1 MSPSQEDLVV
11 HVDQEEEVVRA
22 EVVEDPVVDVVD
34 LVEKEVDMEAQE
46 AAMVEA
52 EVVVVV
58 EEDQEEHP
66 EEDMEVDVE
75 EEKEEAEV
83 VKTTSRLPIKH
94 QHKSV
99 SFHLLKHSLFE

>member
-75 EEKEEAEV
+75 EVGLRRVRTLGLALR
-83 VKTTSRLPIKH
+83 SNI
-94 QHKSV
+94 
-99 SFHLLKHSLFE
+99 

>member
-58 EEDQEEHP
+58 EEDQEE
-66 EEDMEVDVE
+66 DMEVDVE